1 MKIIVTGG
9 KGKFASLL
17 KEKGSELGHEI
28 LCPTKEEMDIR
39 KLWGHGGVYDYLW
52 SQTDTVIV
60 IHAGALT
67 RPMVVHQERPHDSIE
82 TNIIGS
88 SNVVLGCMKFDMKV
102 IYVSTDYV
110 YEGKDG
116 NYTEDSPVKPF
127 NNYGWSKLGGETPC
141 MIYDNSLILR
151 ICMNNKPFPHP
162 KALDDMYKSLI
173 WDDEAADITLKLL
186 DEKGI
191 INVGGEARSVYD
203 FVSKTHKEDI
213 GRISLSDVSN
223 VKMGTNTTM
232 DCSKLERILND

>member
-1 MKIIVTGG
+1 
-9 KGKFASLL
+9 
-17 KEKGSELGHEI
+17 
-28 LCPTKEEMDIR
+28 MDIR

-52 SQTDTVIV
+52 SQTDTDIV

-127 NNYGWSKLGGETPC
+127 NNYGWSKLGGEAAVQ
-141 MIYDNSLILR
+141 MYKKSLILR
-151 ICMNNKPFPHP
+151 VCMTERPF
-162 KALDDMYKSLI
+162 I
-173 WDDEAADITLKLL
+173 
-186 DEKGI
+186 
-191 INVGGEARSVYD
+191 
-203 FVSKTHKEDI
+203 HK
-213 GRISLSDVSN
+213 RAYAN
-223 VKMGTNTTM
+223 VKSNFIYHE
-232 DCSKLERILND
+232 K